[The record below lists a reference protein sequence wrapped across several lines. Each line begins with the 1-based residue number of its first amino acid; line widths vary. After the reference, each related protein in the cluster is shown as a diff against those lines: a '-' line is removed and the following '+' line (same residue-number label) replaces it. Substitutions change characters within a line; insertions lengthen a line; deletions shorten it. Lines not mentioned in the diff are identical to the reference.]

1 MKILALIP
9 ARDGSKRLKHKNI
22 LNLGGKPLI
31 NWTIEQAIGVETI
44 FDVLV
49 STDSKKIAKVSKEA
63 GASVPW
69 LRPKN
74 LATDNSSSVE
84 VAIHAIDWYESQV
97 CTVDGVLLLQPT
109 SPFRSKETIEQ
120 AIDMFKLSN
129 QRPIVSVSSGINT
142 LEKTFIYNNSKMLP
156 ILDLMNI
163 PTRPKGY
170 DNFYT
175 VNGGVY
181 LISPSQLRSEK
192 SFFGS
197 NFIPLKVDS
206 PIESVDIDT
215 EWDFS
220 LANLISEY
228 LKGK

>member
-9 ARDGSKRLKHKNI
+9 ARDGSKRLKHKNF
-22 LNLGGKPLI
+22 LDLGGKPLI
-31 NWTIEQAIGVETI
+31 NWSIEQAIAVESI
-44 FDVLV
+44 SDVLV

-97 CTVDGVLLLQPT
+97 CTIDGLLLLQPT
-109 SPFRSKETIEQ
+109 SPFRSKETIEK

-129 QRPIVSVSSGINT
+129 QRSIVSVSPSFGH
-142 LEKTFIYNNSKMLP
+142 LEKTFFYDKSKMFP

-163 PTRPKGY
+163 PARPKGY
-170 DNFYT
+170 DEFYT
-175 VNGGVY
+175 VNGGIY

-197 NFIPLKVDS
+197 NLIPLKIDS

-215 EWDFS
+215 EWDFR
-220 LANLISEY
+220 LASIISEY
-228 LKGK
+228 LSGK

>member
-9 ARDGSKRLKHKNI
+9 ARDGSKRLRQKNTRD
-22 LNLGGKPLI
+22 LGGKPLI
-31 NWTIEQAIGVETI
+31 NWSIEQALGVESI
-44 FDVLV
+44 SDVLV
-49 STDSKKIAKVSKEA
+49 STDSEKIAKVSREA

-74 LATDNSSSVE
+74 LATDNASSVE

-97 CTVDGVLLLQPT
+97 CTIDGLLLLQPT
-109 SPFRSKETIEQ
+109 SPFRSKGTIEK

-129 QRPIVSVSSGINT
+129 QRSIVSVSPSFGH
-142 LEKTFIYNNSKMLP
+142 LEKTFFYNKSIMLP
-156 ILDLMNI
+156 ILDLINI
-163 PTRPKGY
+163 PTQPKDH

-197 NFIPLKVDS
+197 NLIPLKVDS

-215 EWDFS
+215 EWDFL
-220 LANLISEY
+220 LARIISEF
-228 LKGK
+228 LKDS